1 MRVDLKKADP
11 AKVSRHGKSLKCPF
25 HRENRP
31 PFVSI
36 LSLAKETFFTTFFL
50 SEWMLAE
57 AYDKGN
63 VIGIT

>member
-1 MRVDLKKADP
+1 MENHLNA
-11 AKVSRHGKSLKCPF
+11 HF